1 MLPKGSSF
9 SDFKENLQNYLNKPK
24 DKALREKERDL
35 LIIFYLIN
43 ALFVINSSVICK
55 HNFVCNT
62 SEFKSELGEVRE
74 RESKPVANVLFD
86 AVKLYIIN
94 HPRVVKAQYSKDG
107 SKLRILRN
115 KNAEESKALLYLYKF
130 ESELK
135 MFVESPEIELIS
147 NRSERAVKMAIMERK
162 ILYVSEYC

>member
-1 MLPKGSSF
+1 M
-9 SDFKENLQNYLNKPK
+9 
-24 DKALREKERDL
+24 
-35 LIIFYLIN
+35 
-43 ALFVINSSVICK
+43 ICK

-62 SEFKSELGEVRE
+62 SEFKSELGAVRE
-74 RESKPVANVLFD
+74 RESKPVANALFD

-107 SKLRILRN
+107 SKIRILRN

-130 ESELK
+130 ESEMK

-147 NRSERAVKMAIMERK
+147 NRSERAVKLAIMERK